1 MENTSNLTTLCYIEQ
16 DDKYLM
22 MHRVKKKNDVNQD
35 KWVGVGGHFEKD
47 ESPEECLR
55 REVMEETGLELAT
68 YKLRGVITFV
78 SDKWQTEY
86 MFLYTAK
93 LDKKIDES
101 DLPECN
107 EGELRWINK
116 KEVYDLPIWEGD
128 KKFFELLE
136 KEDSFFTLKL
146 RYEGEKLVECRVEK

>member
-1 MENTSNLTTLCYIEQ
+1 MDNTSNLTTLCYIEQ

-47 ESPEECLR
+47 ETPEECLI
-55 REVMEETGLELAT
+55 REVKEETGLELAT
-68 YKLRGVITFV
+68 YKLRGIITFI
-78 SDKWQTEY
+78 SDKWHTEY

-93 LDKKIDES
+93 LDKIIDEC

-107 EGELRWINK
+107 EGELKWIRK
-116 KEVYDLPIWEGD
+116 KEVYNLPIWEGD

-136 KEDSFFTLKL
+136 KEENFFTLKL
-146 RYEGEKLVECRVEK
+146 RYEGEKLVEIKVGN